1 MKKLIL
7 FSILT
12 TSLIFAQDDDIE
24 KIKQKGIEF
33 YKNNEFSS
41 AIEEFTKID
50 NYKITSSID
59 FYLARSYFEIEMFE
73 KALIVYERIL
83 INEPDNT
90 RVKLEIAQTYLMLK
104 SYDIAEVSFKELLND
119 PTIPDNVKANI
130 NERVKLIEE
139 KTKKHF
145 VSSAI
150 MFGVGQDTNINNT
163 TNFDSFQINI
173 PNLGTLDIQS
183 DDKVK
188 SSFYETA
195 LIFNHLYNYDENFS
209 FRNNLVYYR
218 QDFTKDNSKK
228 LDVVSL
234 STTPI
239 YTDNDISYGVT
250 FGIDNI
256 LYGDNHYLNNY
267 SLTPR
272 ISYIID
278 PTKIYETSVK
288 VLNKDYIQATDDG
301 NKSLVY
307 EYQNKLIL
315 QTQDAGIFDMNL
327 TFGRENPKDKTRYD
341 VEKEYGIVSLANN
354 YKISEQLS
362 FNSLLSFNKANY
374 RDENPLFEGKR
385 RDDIYSL
392 ALGLGYLYSK
402 DINLGLN
409 YSYVNQDSNYIPNDY
424 NKSVIKTTVIHDF

>member
-188 SSFYETA
+188 SSF
-195 LIFNHLYNYDENFS
+195 S
-209 FRNNLVYYR
+209 FV
-218 QDFTKDNSKK
+218 F
-228 LDVVSL
+228 
-234 STTPI
+234 I
-239 YTDNDISYGVT
+239 
-250 FGIDNI
+250 
-256 LYGDNHYLNNY
+256 
-267 SLTPR
+267 
-272 ISYIID
+272 
-278 PTKIYETSVK
+278 
-288 VLNKDYIQATDDG
+288 
-301 NKSLVY
+301 
-307 EYQNKLIL
+307 
-315 QTQDAGIFDMNL
+315 
-327 TFGRENPKDKTRYD
+327 
-341 VEKEYGIVSLANN
+341 
-354 YKISEQLS
+354 
-362 FNSLLSFNKANY
+362 
-374 RDENPLFEGKR
+374 
-385 RDDIYSL
+385 
-392 ALGLGYLYSK
+392 
-402 DINLGLN
+402 
-409 YSYVNQDSNYIPNDY
+409 
-424 NKSVIKTTVIHDF
+424 